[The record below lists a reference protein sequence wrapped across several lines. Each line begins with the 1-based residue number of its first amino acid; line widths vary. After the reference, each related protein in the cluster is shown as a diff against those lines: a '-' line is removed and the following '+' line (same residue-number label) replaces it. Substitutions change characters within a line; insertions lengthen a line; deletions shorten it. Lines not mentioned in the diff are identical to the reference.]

1 MIDIYKTAKSNTQK
15 APAAAA
21 AAAGKKLGDKREK
34 VGGTVLVCANT
45 VYVFPH
51 FFFFGNVVNQMI

>member
-1 MIDIYKTAKSNTQK
+1 MIDIFKTAKSNTQK
-15 APAAAA
+15 APAA

-51 FFFFGNVVNQMI
+51 FFFLETSLIK